1 MGDREQAV
9 ESWCPKRKV
18 VTIVMNDPNRK
29 RERGCKKTK
38 PFEWSYFSGLE
49 YLVRWPRL
57 QQTVGMGGARIHK
70 HQHKCRQC
78 GHTKLITTR
87 SMVNLK
93 CEGSV
98 WLMSGRRKIKSE
110 SVCKRVCIC
119 ICLCRWK
126 ESFLDCTFDNAS
138 SAVYKCGCLWL
149 VFVTYVAV
157 IKRCSSCHVRKKWI
171 LLLKKISIFISI
183 IYYLRKMLLTVC
195 LFYNYCN
202 NCLDV

>member
-98 WLMSGRRKIKSE
+98 WLMSGRRKIKCQRVYVSACAHVFACVDE
-110 SVCKRVCIC
+110 RSHFLIALLIMRVVQFTSVGVYDWYLSPTWRSSKGVLRVTCE
-119 ICLCRWK
+119 K
-126 ESFLDCTFDNAS
+126 NEFF
-138 SAVYKCGCLWL
+138 
-149 VFVTYVAV
+149 F
-157 IKRCSSCHVRKKWI
+157 
-171 LLLKKISIFISI
+171 
-183 IYYLRKMLLTVC
+183 LRK
-195 LFYNYCN
+195 
-202 NCLDV
+202 